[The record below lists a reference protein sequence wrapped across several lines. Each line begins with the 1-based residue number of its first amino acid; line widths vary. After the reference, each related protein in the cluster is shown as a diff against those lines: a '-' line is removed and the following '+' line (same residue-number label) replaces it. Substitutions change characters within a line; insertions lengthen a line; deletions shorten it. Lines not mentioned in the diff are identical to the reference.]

1 MFVKISD
8 VLNGY
13 RSIKTVLIE
22 ISIEKHMG

>member
-1 MFVKISD
+1 MNNKISD

>member
-1 MFVKISD
+1 MNNKICD

-13 RSIKTVLIE
+13 RNIKTVLIE